1 MIPTFEQMLVCIR
14 FCQTLSNFYTDIH
27 LFRYD
32 EKRKE
37 IYILAGYTIG
47 ITIKGNGHWEFDDDT
62 EA

>member
-1 MIPTFEQMLVCIR
+1 MIPTAEQMFACMQV
-14 FCQTLSNFYTDIH
+14 CQTLSNFYTDIH

-32 EKRKE
+32 EKREE
-37 IYILAGYTIG
+37 IYILAGETIG

>member
-1 MIPTFEQMLVCIR
+1 MIPTVEQMLVCMGV
-14 FCQTLSNFYTDIH
+14 CQTLSSFYTDIH

-37 IYILAGYTIG
+37 IYILAGDTIG